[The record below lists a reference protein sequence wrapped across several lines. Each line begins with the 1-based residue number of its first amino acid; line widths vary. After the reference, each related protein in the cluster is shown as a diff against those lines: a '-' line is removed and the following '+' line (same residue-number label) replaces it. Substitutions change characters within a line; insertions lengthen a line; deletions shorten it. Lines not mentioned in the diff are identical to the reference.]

1 MPYGCQREAETWSS
15 KRYNK
20 SCRKNTTKVVAVCY
34 NPAHFPGECPSHEH
48 WPNRRAS
55 IHNSVER
62 CPAQSRERQT
72 TMDSLAKNR
81 SVTDRC
87 IDAIFASMVLI
98 SLVGLLYVFT
108 QP

>member
-1 MPYGCQREAETWSS
+1 MPQGCQTDVKTWGSQ
-15 KRYNK
+15 KYNK
-20 SCRKNTTKVVAVCY
+20 SCRKSTTKVVVVCY

-62 CPAQSRERQT
+62 CPAQSRETQT
-72 TMDSLAKNR
+72 TIDSMAKNR
-81 SVTDRC
+81 RLTDRF
-87 IDAIFASMVLI
+87 IDAIFAGMVLI
-98 SLVGLLYVFT
+98 SLAGLLYVFT